1 MIAEMKGVTPFD
13 GSAKRATIYSV
24 AERAGVSV
32 ATVSRMVNGSGYV
45 GRQSR
50 SRIQEAMEALQFEP
64 NGLARSLNTKQSELL
79 ALLLTD
85 IANPFSA
92 QIARG
97 VQDAARDAGYIPV
110 ICSTDTPE
118 AERDTV
124 RALRR
129 KRVDGLILTP
139 MQGERSDENME
150 LLHTLCDKGMAMVCI
165 GRRPVHPH
173 ADEVSTDTSAGAR
186 AAVAHLAA
194 LGHQRVG
201 FIGGQISRG
210 VAMGRLAG
218 YRQGLADAGL
228 PADVPLVREGEL
240 DEDSGRRETL
250 ALLSLP
256 LPPTAIF
263 CVNDRTAFGALAALA
278 ALAERGRRVP
288 EDVSVV
294 GFDDIPLAALI
305 RPTLTT
311 VRQPAHELGRLA
323 TTFLL
328 GRIAHPETPHQ
339 RSVLPCQLVAR
350 QSSGRAPDD

>member
-1 MIAEMKGVTPFD
+1 MIADMKEVTSFN
-13 GSAKRATIYSV
+13 GSAQKATIYSV

-97 VQDAARDAGYIPV
+97 VQDAARDAGYIPI

-139 MQGERSDENME
+139 MQGERSDENMA
-150 LLHTLCDKGMAMVCI
+150 LLHALCDKGMAMVCI

-173 ADEVSTDTSAGAR
+173 ADEISTDTIAGAR

-194 LGHQRVG
+194 LGHRRIG

-228 PADVPLVREGEL
+228 PADVSLVREGEL

-256 LPPTAIF
+256 LPPTALF

-278 ALAERGRRVP
+278 ERGQRVP
-288 EDVSVV
+288 EDVSIV

-305 RPTLTT
+305 RPALTT

-323 TTFLL
+323 ATFLL

-339 RSVLPCQLVAR
+339 RSVRPCQLVAR

>member
-1 MIAEMKGVTPFD
+1 MITHMKEVTSFD
-13 GSAKRATIYSV
+13 GSAKGATIYSV

-32 ATVSRMVNGSGYV
+32 ATISRMVNGSGYV

-97 VQDAARDAGYIPV
+97 VQDAARGAGYVPI

-150 LLHTLCDKGMAMVCI
+150 LLHLLCDRGMAMVCI

-173 ADEVSTDTSAGAR
+173 ADEVSTDTIAGAR

-194 LGHQRVG
+194 LGHRRIG

-218 YRQGLADAGL
+218 YRQGLADAEL
-228 PADVPLVREGEL
+228 PADVSLVREGEL

-256 LPPTAIF
+256 HPPTAIF
-263 CVNDRTAFGALAALA
+263 CVNDRTAFGALA

-328 GRIAHPETPHQ
+328 ERIAHPETPHQ

>member
-1 MIAEMKGVTPFD
+1 LGGPNR
-13 GSAKRATIYSV
+13 GATIYSV

-50 SRIQEAMEALQFEP
+50 SRIQEAMEALRFEP

-97 VQDAARDAGYIPV
+97 VQDAARDAGYIPI

-186 AAVAHLAA
+186 AAVVHLAA
-194 LGHQRVG
+194 LGHRRIG

-228 PADVPLVREGEL
+228 PADVSLVCEGEL

-250 ALLSLP
+250 ALLSL
-256 LPPTAIF
+256 LHPPTAIF
-263 CVNDRTAFGALAALA
+263 CVNDRTAFGALA

-305 RPTLTT
+305 RPALTT

-323 TTFLL
+323 ATFLL

>member
-1 MIAEMKGVTPFD
+1 MIVHMKEVAPFED
-13 GSAKRATIYSV
+13 AAKGATIYSV

-45 GRQSR
+45 GQQSR

-79 ALLLTD
+79 GLLLTD

-97 VQDAARDAGYIPV
+97 VQDAARGARYIPI

-139 MQGERSDENME
+139 MQGERSDENMA

-173 ADEVSTDTSAGAR
+173 ADEVSTDTNAGAR
-186 AAVAHLAA
+186 AAVVHLAA
-194 LGHQRVG
+194 LGHRRIG

-218 YRQGLADAGL
+218 YRQGLADAEL
-228 PADVPLVREGEL
+228 PADVSLVREGEL

-256 LPPTAIF
+256 LPPTAVF
-263 CVNDRTAFGALAALA
+263 CVNDRTAFGALA

-305 RPTLTT
+305 RPALTT

-323 TTFLL
+323 ATFLL